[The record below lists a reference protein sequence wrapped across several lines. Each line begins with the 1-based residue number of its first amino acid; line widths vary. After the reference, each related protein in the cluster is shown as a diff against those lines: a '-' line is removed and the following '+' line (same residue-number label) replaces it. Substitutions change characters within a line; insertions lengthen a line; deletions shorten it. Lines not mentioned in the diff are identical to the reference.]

1 MLLHLEFVY
10 CCMNLSIR
18 EATKEDAILIAD
30 LSQQTF
36 YDTFAADNTKEDM
49 DLFLNKQFTKGRLM
63 LEVGAPENTFL
74 LAYYKDEVAGYA
86 KLREGKQPKSLGTK
100 NALEI
105 ARLYA
110 VTSMIGKGVGKAL
123 MQACINIAKTRGK
136 EVIWLG
142 VWERNQRAIAFY
154 QKWGFEKFDE
164 WNFLLG
170 KDVQRDWLM
179 KKYL

>member
-1 MLLHLEFVY
+1 MLYPEFVY
-10 CCMNLSIR
+10 CYMNLTIR
-18 EATKEDAILIAD
+18 EATREDAVLIAD

-63 LEVGAPENTFL
+63 LEVGAQGNTFL
-74 LAYYKDEVAGYA
+74 LAYYGEEVAGYA
-86 KLREGKQPKSLGTK
+86 KLREDKSPKSLGTK

-110 VTSMIGKGVGKAL
+110 VHSMIGKGIGKAL
-123 MQACINIAKTRGK
+123 MQACIDTAKQKGK

-142 VWERNQRAIAFY
+142 VWERNVRAISFY
-154 QKWGFEKFDE
+154 EKWGFEKFDE
-164 WNFLLG
+164 WDFLLG
-170 KDVQRDWLM
+170 NDVQRDWLM
-179 KKYL
+179 KKPL

>member
-1 MLLHLEFVY
+1 
-10 CCMNLSIR
+10 MNLTIR
-18 EATKEDAILIAD
+18 EATREDAVLIAD

-63 LEVGAPENTFL
+63 LEVGAQGNTFL
-74 LAYYKDEVAGYA
+74 LAYYGEEVAGYA
-86 KLREGKQPKSLGTK
+86 KLREDKSPKSLGTK

-110 VTSMIGKGVGKAL
+110 VHSMIGKGIGKAL
-123 MQACINIAKTRGK
+123 MQACIDTAKQKGK

-142 VWERNQRAIAFY
+142 VWERNVRAISFY
-154 QKWGFEKFDE
+154 EKWGFEKFDE
-164 WNFLLG
+164 WDFLLG
-170 KDVQRDWLM
+170 NDVQRDWLM
-179 KKYL
+179 KKPL